1 MAKLNEHIA
10 RAANKEDRVKGR
22 FWEGRFKGWLGN
34 GEGWLGTP
42 IISQIIL
49 AHSWSSPLFT
59 VKTEGDSMAIPRS
72 KYVTDCEIGAY
83 HCVSRCV
90 RRAFLCGQDAVTG
103 KDFSH
108 RKNWIVDRLRFLASI
123 FAIEV
128 CCYSVMEN
136 HSHEILRTR
145 PDIVAIWSDN
155 EVAAHWLMLCPQ
167 KCRNK
172 GAPIPSLEEQIQAL
186 ASCSERIA
194 VLRKRLSNIS
204 WFMAKLNEHI
214 ARAAN
219 KEDRVKGRFWE
230 GRFKCQALLD
240 EAAIAACMSYVDLN
254 PIRAGIAATP
264 EKSDFTSIQER
275 IRTWH
280 KEQNVSVPNET
291 SPINAEIQVLKDTVN
306 ASNPKD
312 CWLCPI
318 QSNAHRRGI
327 LQMTEAEYFDLVDRS
342 GRMVRSDKRGS
353 MDPKLAPILIRIGA
367 IPETWSETVSSFK
380 SIFRLAAGHP
390 ENLRKFANKIGSH
403 WLKGVRAA
411 RSAFS
416 LSLQKI

>member
-1 MAKLNEHIA
+1 
-10 RAANKEDRVKGR
+10 
-22 FWEGRFKGWLGN
+22 
-34 GEGWLGTP
+34 
-42 IISQIIL
+42 
-49 AHSWSSPLFT
+49 
-59 VKTEGDSMAIPRS
+59 MAIPRS
-72 KYVTDCEIGAY
+72 KYVTNREIGVY
-83 HCVSRCV
+83 HCISRCV

-108 RKNWIVDRLRFLASI
+108 RKNWIVDRLRYLASI

-145 PDIVAIWSDN
+145 PDIVAIWSDQ

-167 KCRNK
+167 KCRKK
-172 GAPIPSLEEQIQAL
+172 GKLIPSLEEQIRAL

-194 VLRKRLSNIS
+194 VLRKRLSSVS

-230 GRFKCQALLD
+230 GRFKCQVLLD

-254 PIRAGIAATP
+254 PIRAGIASTP
-264 EKSDFTSIQER
+264 EESDFTSIQER
-275 IRTWH
+275 IRAWQ
-280 KEQNVSVPNET
+280 KGQNASVPDIT
-291 SPINAEIQVLKDTVN
+291 ISINAEIPKDVV
-306 ASNPKD
+306 AVSNPND

-327 LQMTEAEYFDLVDRS
+327 LQMTEAEYFNLVDRS
-342 GRMVRSDKRGS
+342 GRMIRSDKRGS

-367 IPETWSETVSSFK
+367 IPETWSETVSSFE

-390 ENLRKFANKIGSH
+390 ENLRNFANQIGSH
-403 WLKGVRAA
+403 WLMGVRTA
-411 RSAFS
+411 RSAFA
-416 LSLQKI
+416 LSSQNF